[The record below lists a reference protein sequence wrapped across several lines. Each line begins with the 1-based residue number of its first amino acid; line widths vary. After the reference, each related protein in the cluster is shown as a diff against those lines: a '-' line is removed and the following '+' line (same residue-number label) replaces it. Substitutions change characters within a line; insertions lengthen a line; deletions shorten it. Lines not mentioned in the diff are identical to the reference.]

1 MNPVQRELNSTVL
14 AIAQRL
20 QIGRED
26 VIALIRAVDTAAQRL
41 CPLWAAW
48 TLYHVVHKRFGDD
61 AAVAA
66 ATAALTLSCGRT
78 NKDALIDCAVHLC
91 DACGYS
97 IRTSDADNIASTA
110 RDVAGILGLDTN
122 TAGYLS
128 GILKYRFLQTFGAV
142 SIDLH
147 GNGVFAG
154 ELLAYAVHMLRSYAI

>member
-26 VIALIRAVDTAAQRL
+26 VIALIRAVDTATQRL

-48 TLYHVVHKRFGDD
+48 VLYHVARRRFGGDV
-61 AAVAA
+61 AVAA
-66 ATAALTLSCGRT
+66 TTAALLLSCGRAD
-78 NKDALIDCAVHLC
+78 KDALIDCAVRRC
-91 DACGYS
+91 SAYGNGV
-97 IRTSDADNIASTA
+97 RVSDADNIASTA
-110 RDVAGILGLDTN
+110 RDVAGVLGLDTD

-142 SIDLH
+142 SIDLC

-154 ELLAYAVHMLRSYAI
+154 ELLAYAVQLVRKLPQ